1 MIEFKLKA
9 KNYNRG
15 QLSRPVWSRQLGE
28 ATKSKPTGLLTDR
41 RQMHML
47 LTSNETNP
55 NIFGLIGQSNR
66 PYVLRQHFRLRSL
79 VSLY

>member
-9 KNYNRG
+9 KNCNRG
-15 QLSRPVWSRQLGE
+15 QLSRPVRSRQLGV

-47 LTSNETNP
+47 LTSNETQ
-55 NIFGLIGQSNR
+55 IQIYSD
-66 PYVLRQHFRLRSL
+66 
-79 VSLY
+79 